1 MTIRDNRGVV
11 GTHPLAPF
19 DAGRSHHFQ
28 NIDEDGPSV
37 QMDACIRVVLQSQ
50 GSRPRSCTGRVVTWR
65 RLHVTTTSS
74 DRIPHE
80 RPEDDPAEDKR
91 EILNDEAHFPKRK
104 DHVDVRE
111 GRERPGDP
119 LRVTRPDPRISRPVI
134 HRILCMHR
142 SRPPRFPSFLPF
154 RIPSPFRS
162 PQRVSLLPSEPLR
175 DLRFSFP
182 TQGRI

>member
-1 MTIRDNRGVV
+1 MTMGDARDDAR
-11 GTHPLAPF
+11 THPLAPVH
-19 DAGRSHHFQ
+19 AGRSHRFQ

-37 QMDACIRVVLQSQ
+37 QVDACIRDALQTRR
-50 GSRPRSCTGRVVTWR
+50 SRPRGCTGRVVTWR
-65 RLHVTTTSS
+65 RLHVATTPS

-91 EILNDEAHFPKRK
+91 EILNDEAHSPKRK

-111 GRERPGDP
+111 GTEWPGNP

-142 SRPPRFPSFLPF
+142 SRPPRFPSSFPF
-154 RIPSPFRS
+154 RILPSFRS

-175 DLRFSFP
+175 DLRFSSP